1 MKRFFINPSDSP
13 TPVSYYSHGL
23 RIGPVLY
30 TAGQTA
36 RDHAGHLIGI
46 GDVSSQAAQAFLNL
60 MNVLDGADMKPKD
73 VVRLNIFVRRVADL
87 PAIMDVRDQIFT
99 QHRPALTA
107 CVVEALA
114 YPEYLLEVE
123 AIAVRDSIS
132 TEEVQDA

>member
-23 RIGPVLY
+23 RIGPALY

-36 RDHAGHLIGI
+36 RDQGGHLIGV
-46 GDVSSQAAQAFLNL
+46 GDVSSQAAQAFFNL
-60 MNVLDGADMKPKD
+60 MNVLDGANMKPTD
-73 VVRLNIFVRRVADL
+73 VVRLNIFVRSAADL
-87 PAIMDVRDQIFT
+87 PAIMNARDQLFN
-99 QHRPALTA
+99 QHRPALTT

-123 AIAVRDSIS
+123 AIAVRDGIS